1 MGARNRNFVMQK
13 MKIMLANKVALVTGG
28 SRGIGAAI
36 VKRLAKEGAKVV
48 FTYLNAAEKANAI
61 VKEITDGGGSAI
73 AVKADN
79 ADADAATAAVA
90 LTVQTFGKLDILV
103 NSAGVFVTG
112 AVDDASSDLHALA
125 AQYAV
130 NVAGVAATTRAAAQ
144 YISNGGRIISIG
156 SVVARR
162 IGGLP
167 GFADYAA
174 SKAAVTAYTRG
185 WAWDL
190 GKKGITVNTIEPGPI
205 NTDMSP
211 EDHEFAEVLKKT
223 LPLGRYGQP
232 EEIAAAVAFL
242 AGPEAAF
249 ITGAT
254 LTVDGGRNA

>member
-1 MGARNRNFVMQK
+1 MGT
-13 MKIMLANKVALVTGG
+13 LENKVALVTGG

-36 VKRLAKEGAKVV
+36 VKRLVKEGAKVA
-48 FTYLNAAEKANAI
+48 FTYLNATEKANAV
-61 VKEITDGGGSAI
+61 VKELSDAGGSVVAI
-73 AVKADN
+73 KADS
-79 ADADAATAAVA
+79 ADAAAAKDVIA
-90 LTVQTFGKLDILV
+90 QVISVFGRLDILV
-103 NSAGVFVTG
+103 NSAGVFVTSP
-112 AVDDASSDLHALA
+112 VDELQYDVNALA
-125 AQYAV
+125 TQYAV
-130 NVAGVAATTRAAAQ
+130 NVAGVAATTRAVAQ

-156 SVVARR
+156 SVVAQR
-162 IGGLP
+162 IGGLS

-232 EEIAAAVAFL
+232 EEIAALVAFL
-242 AGPEAAF
+242 AGPEASF
-249 ITGAT
+249 ITGST
-254 LTVDGGRNA
+254 LTIDGGRNA